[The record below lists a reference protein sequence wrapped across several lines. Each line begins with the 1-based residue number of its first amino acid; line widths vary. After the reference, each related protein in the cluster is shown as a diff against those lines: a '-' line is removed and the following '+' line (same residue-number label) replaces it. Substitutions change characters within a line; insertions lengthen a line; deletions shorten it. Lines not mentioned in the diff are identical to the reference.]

1 MFISDNLFLY
11 KMKKQKFNNFFVKET
26 NFIMKI
32 EKKKQNLLLKINTQL
47 NPSLMLL
54 KIFSN

>member
-1 MFISDNLFLY
+1 
-11 KMKKQKFNNFFVKET
+11 MKKQEFNNFFVKET